1 MAKDITWKFEGGR
14 EVEAVLVQLPR
25 AVSKRTAR
33 QSQIEALE
41 PIADTMRAKAPRLTG
56 GTAKSVNVGTALSR
70 SQKRFAGFAGGS
82 RDADTQVVY
91 AGPDARPQALLSEIG
106 SVNNAPVPYV
116 RPAWD
121 GAAGGLLERFAGIF
135 GPRVMAAF
143 ERASKKGKLR

>member
-1 MAKDITWKFEGGR
+1 MARDITWKFEGGR
-14 EVEAVLVQLPR
+14 ELEATLVQLPR

-41 PIADTMRAKAPRLTG
+41 PIAATMAAKAPRLTG
-56 GTAKSVNVGTALSR
+56 GTSRSVNVGTALAR
-70 SQKRFAGFAGGS
+70 SQKRYGGFAGGAK
-82 RDADTQVVY
+82 DPDTQVVY

-106 SVNNAPVPYV
+106 SVHNAPSPYV

-121 GAAGGLLERFAGIF
+121 GAVGGLLERFGGIF

-143 ERASKKGKLR
+143 ERAAKKGKLR